1 VRNNDNLEDYLFYFM
16 LHSRGSIIMNTN
28 KWIVIAG
35 IAGIT
40 IMEVVALLKGI
51 NGALLTTVIAV
62 VAGLVGWSA
71 PQLKLQKDI

>member
-1 VRNNDNLEDYLFYFM
+1 
-16 LHSRGSIIMNTN
+16 MNTN

-35 IAGIT
+35 IVGIT
-40 IMEVVALLKGI
+40 IMECVALLKGI